1 MRRTSVLI
9 SYFTANGRDWVIAF
23 APYNSQYVEE
33 IRRVKTA
40 RYDMEDRSWCC
51 EAQYGKEVE
60 ALVLKHFPE
69 LPLSIQEHRGVDL
82 YANDNK

>member
-23 APYNSQYVEE
+23 APYNPQYVKE

-40 RYDMEDRSWCC
+40 HYNTLGKYWCC
-51 EAQYGKEVE
+51 KAQYGKEVE

-69 LPLSIQEHRGVDL
+69 LPLSIQEYRESRPL
-82 YANDNK
+82 CK